1 MERRR
6 RQRRGGGEEKAN
18 NSMEKLTFIQP
29 VDIEKIHINAH
40 MGMYIYWLNKMLSLL
55 QASEI
60 TTTFFCGGARGLIC
74 SFVLQISPYKFSS
87 TKECYREFRGLLLPG
102 FHTVLAATRCKCHV
116 LGCVADSFLNNFVF
130 PYTSGVWDYISMLRI
145 LD

>member
-40 MGMYIYWLNKMLSLL
+40 MGMYIY
-55 QASEI
+55 
-60 TTTFFCGGARGLIC
+60 
-74 SFVLQISPYKFSS
+74 
-87 TKECYREFRGLLLPG
+87 
-102 FHTVLAATRCKCHV
+102 
-116 LGCVADSFLNNFVF
+116 
-130 PYTSGVWDYISMLRI
+130 
-145 LD
+145 